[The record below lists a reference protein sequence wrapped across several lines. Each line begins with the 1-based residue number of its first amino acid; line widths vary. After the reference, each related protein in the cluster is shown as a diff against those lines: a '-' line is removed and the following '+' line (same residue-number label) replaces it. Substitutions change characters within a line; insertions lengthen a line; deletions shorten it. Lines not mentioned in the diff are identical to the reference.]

1 VNHYP
6 FCRRKAGGYY
16 FCLVNNNDSNR
27 YLLGKFVIGLIIVVG
42 ILVSGILY
50 AIFVSEQDNTVNTD
64 KLNQERI
71 EETEEEIVIL
81 LPTSNEDICIGDC
94 P

>member
-1 VNHYP
+1 MVSFVNDLH
-6 FCRRKAGGYY
+6 FLG
-16 FCLVNNNDSNR
+16 LVNNNDSYR
-27 YLLGKFVIGLIIVVG
+27 YLLKKFVIGLIIVIG

-71 EETEEEIVIL
+71 EETEEEIVIHESV